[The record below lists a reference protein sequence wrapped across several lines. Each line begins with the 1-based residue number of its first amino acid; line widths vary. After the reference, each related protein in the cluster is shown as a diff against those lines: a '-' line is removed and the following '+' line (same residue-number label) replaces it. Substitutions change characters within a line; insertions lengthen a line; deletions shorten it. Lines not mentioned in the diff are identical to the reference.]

1 MESSV
6 APCLEKKDLEE
17 YCEGKEKQIVW
28 ENDLNDIY
36 EIERLVKAESKDEV
50 SKITV
55 NKSK

>member
-1 MESSV
+1 MV
-6 APCLEKKDLEE
+6 GRRQ
-17 YCEGKEKQIVW
+17 GKAIVW

-50 SKITV
+50 SKIAYEILRKWITV